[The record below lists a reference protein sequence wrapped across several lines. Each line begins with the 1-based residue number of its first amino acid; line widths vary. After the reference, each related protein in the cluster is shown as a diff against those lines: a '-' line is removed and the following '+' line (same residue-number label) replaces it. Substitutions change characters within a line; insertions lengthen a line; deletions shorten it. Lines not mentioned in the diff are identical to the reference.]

1 MRIAEKITEFLKTGG
16 IGWLPFRFKG
26 LATKIYVAFLL
37 AAAIPTSIAGFVGI
51 FFSLET
57 LKRETLVNLEQET
70 AGRAEALTRFFDQ
83 LSSEIRYL
91 ASSSA
96 FEDPALTKIPEPGQ
110 GREIRARIERDF
122 AAFAHTYPYIYQIRY
137 LDIGGRE
144 VVRVDRQDERLLIVP
159 ESELQDKSDRYY
171 VHETL
176 TVAPG
181 DIYVSPLDLNI
192 ERGEPEYPEK
202 PVIRFGTPIA
212 GVDGKLQGML
222 IVNLHAGIVLDQ
234 VRQMA
239 EARGGNVYLFSR
251 SGFYLSRSADPSS
264 HQSSRMTSVEELTA
278 TFPRSF
284 LSHILAGNRGT
295 LELGEW
301 IVAFAPVRTSAQA
314 DLPEDSMEWAVVL
327 AFPRRQL
334 FAAVFN
340 LYMLYGVLI
349 VGLAVTAGAGFI
361 LSRHLLRP
369 LTLLSQ
375 ETGEIARGNF
385 ASRVEIKGE
394 DEIADL
400 GARFNQM
407 AEKLEQTYASL
418 QSQRDNLEV
427 EVQARTSALD
437 RERRNLSA
445 IIQNTAD
452 GILSVSRSGTIGV
465 ANAAAERLLGAGRS
479 GLAGRAIQDY
489 WPGWSDYLAGAH
501 RTEPHLVTHQMDGR
515 ILGLN
520 IAPIMRDG
528 TFQGAILVIRN
539 ISEEKRLQ
547 DERRELDRQ
556 IFQMEKMT
564 SMGEL
569 AMGLA
574 HEIGNPLA
582 GMKAVVQALLEE
594 EAENDRIR
602 LYLTRVENEI
612 DRLSDFLRTFHGFAA
627 PREMHP
633 VPCRL
638 EDVLEDVLFWT
649 HKEAKSK
656 GIVIEYKDCAAGVP
670 VLWADPNQLKQV
682 LLNLVINAI
691 HAMERGGRITVGM
704 CGPFPPQERSGEVSR
719 ARFCVEDSGPGIPE
733 TVLPRIFDPFFTT
746 RSDGTGLGLSV
757 VKKIAV
763 QHGADITV
771 RNLDGG
777 GARFEFNWPIA
788 GGESAAVVEP
798 SIPPCEEKAL
808 NG

>member
-1 MRIAEKITEFLKTGG
+1 MQVAGYGVKSFGPER
-16 IGWLPFRFKG
+16 IGWLPFRFRG
-26 LATKIYVAFLL
+26 LATKIYIAFLL
-37 AAAIPTSIAGFVGI
+37 AAAIPTSIAGLVGI
-51 FFSLET
+51 FFSLDT

-70 AGRAEALTRFFDQ
+70 DGRADALTRFFDQ

-96 FEDPALTKIPEPGQ
+96 FQGFALANASEPGR
-110 GREIRARIERDF
+110 GREARARIERDF
-122 AAFAHTYPYIYQIRY
+122 AAFAHAYPYIYQIRY

-144 VVRVDRQDERLLIVP
+144 IVRVDQKDERIFIVP

-171 VHETL
+171 IQETL
-176 TVAPG
+176 AVAAG

-192 ERGEPEYPEK
+192 ERGEVELPEK

-212 GVDGKLQGML
+212 GVDGKPQGML

-251 SGFYLSRSADPSS
+251 SGFYLSRSADPSV
-264 HQSSRMTSVEELTA
+264 HQSSRMTSIEELTE
-278 TFPRSF
+278 TFPRAF
-284 LSHILAGNRGT
+284 LTHILEGNRGT

-301 IVAFAPVRTSAQA
+301 IVAFAPVRTSVRTASPGA
-314 DLPEDSMEWAVVL
+314 PMEWAVVL

-334 FAAVFN
+334 FAAIFN

-349 VGLAVTAGAGFI
+349 VGLVVTAGAGFI

-375 ETGEIARGNF
+375 ETEEIARGNF
-385 ASRVEIKGE
+385 ASRVEIKGK
-394 DEIADL
+394 DEITDL
-400 GARFNQM
+400 GTRFNQM
-407 AEKLEQTYASL
+407 AEQLERSYASL
-418 QSQRDNLEV
+418 QSQRDNLEI
-427 EVQARTSALD
+427 EVQARTAALD
-437 RERRNLSA
+437 HERRNLST

-452 GILSVSRSGTIGV
+452 GILSVSRSGKIEV
-465 ANAAAERLLGAGRS
+465 ANVAAERLLGAGAS
-479 GLAGRAIQDY
+479 AGKAIQEY
-489 WPGWSDYLAGAH
+489 WPGWTDYLAG
-501 RTEPHLVTHQMDGR
+501 TPPTKPHLATHQVDGR
-515 ILGLN
+515 ILSLN
-520 IAPIMRDG
+520 IAPIVRDEI
-528 TFQGAILVIRN
+528 FQGAILVIRD
-539 ISEEKRLQ
+539 ISEERRLH

-556 IFQMEKMT
+556 IFQMEKMA

-594 EAENDRIR
+594 EFNSDRTR
-602 LYLTRVENEI
+602 LYLKRVENEV
-612 DRLSDFLRTFHGFAA
+612 DRLSNFLRTFHGFAA

-633 VPCRL
+633 MPCCL
-638 EDVLEDVLFWT
+638 ADVMQDVLLWT
-649 HKEAKSK
+649 RKDAKSK
-656 GIVIEYKDCAAGVP
+656 GITIDYEDRAAHVP
-670 VLWADPNQLKQV
+670 LLWADPNQLKQV

-691 HAMERGGRITVGM
+691 HAIDHGGQITVGI
-704 CGPFPPQERSGEVSR
+704 CDTDAKDGQPFAVVR
-719 ARFCVEDSGPGIPE
+719 AKFCIEDSGSGIPE

-746 RSDGTGLGLSV
+746 RADGSGLGLAV
-757 VKKIAV
+757 VKKIAM
-763 QHGADITV
+763 QHGADIMV

-777 GARFEFNWPIA
+777 GACFEFNWPVADVGTKA
-788 GGESAAVVEP
+788 GDRPSA
-798 SIPPCEEKAL
+798 PPHTARAL
-808 NG
+808 DA

>member
-1 MRIAEKITEFLKTGG
+1 MAGYGAKSPGPEG
-16 IGWLPFRFKG
+16 IGWLPFQFKG

-37 AAAIPTSIAGFVGI
+37 AAAIPTSIAGLVGI
-51 FFSLET
+51 FFSLDT
-57 LKRETLVNLEQET
+57 LKRETLLNLEQET
-70 AGRAEALTRFFDQ
+70 DGRAEALTRFFDQ

-91 ASSSA
+91 ASSLA
-96 FEDPALTKIPEPGQ
+96 FQDLALANNPEPKRS
-110 GREIRARIERDF
+110 REIRARIERDF
-122 AAFAHTYPYIYQIRY
+122 AAFSHAYPYIYQIRY
-137 LDIGGRE
+137 LDVGGKE
-144 VVRVDRQDERLLIVP
+144 VVRVDQRDERIFIVP

-171 VHETL
+171 VQETL
-176 TVAPG
+176 AVAPG

-192 ERGEPEYPEK
+192 ERGEIEHPEK

-212 GVDGKLQGML
+212 AADRKPQGML

-251 SGFYLSRSADPSS
+251 SGFYLSRSAASS
-264 HQSSRMTSVEELTA
+264 AHGSSRMTSVEELTE
-278 TFPRSF
+278 TFPRAF
-284 LSHILAGNRGT
+284 LTHILEGNRGT

-301 IVAFAPVRTSAQA
+301 IVAFAPVRTSTLTASP
-314 DLPEDSMEWAVVL
+314 DDPMEWAVVM

-334 FAAVFN
+334 LAAVFN

-349 VGLAVTAGAGFI
+349 VGLVVTAGAGFI

-400 GARFNQM
+400 GTRFNQM
-407 AEKLEQTYASL
+407 AEQLERTYASL
-418 QSQRDNLEV
+418 QAQRDNLEV
-427 EVQARTSALD
+427 EVQARTAALD

-452 GILSVSRSGTIGV
+452 GILSVSRSGKIEV
-465 ANAAAERLLGAGRS
+465 ANVAAERLLGTDGGA
-479 GLAGRAIQDY
+479 LAGRTIQDH
-489 WPGWSDYLAGAH
+489 WPGWTDYLAGPLRA
-501 RTEPHLVTHQMDGR
+501 EPHLVTHQVDGR
-515 ILGLN
+515 VLGLN
-520 IAPIMRDG
+520 IAPILRDG
-528 TFQGAILVIRN
+528 AFQGAILVIRD

-556 IFQMEKMT
+556 IFQTEKMT

-594 EAENDRIR
+594 EAENDRVR

-612 DRLSDFLRTFHGFAA
+612 DRLSGFLRTFHGFAA

-638 EDVLEDVLFWT
+638 EDVLEDVLLWT

-656 GIVIEYKDCAAGVP
+656 GIAIEYKDCGPTVP

-682 LLNLVINAI
+682 LLNLVINAV
-691 HAMERGGRITVGM
+691 HAMEQGGRITVGM
-704 CGPFPPQERSGEVSR
+704 CGPFPSPERPEGAPR
-719 ARFCVEDSGPGIPE
+719 ARFCVEDDGPGIPE
-733 TVLPRIFDPFFTT
+733 SVLPRIFDPFFTT
-746 RSDGTGLGLSV
+746 RADGTGLGLAV

-763 QHGADITV
+763 QHGADIVV
-771 RNLDGG
+771 RNREVG
-777 GARFEFNWPIA
+777 GARFEFDWPIA
-788 GGESAAVVEP
+788 GSESTVGAGLSV
-798 SIPPCEEKAL
+798 PPCERKAL
-808 NG
+808 DA

>member
-1 MRIAEKITEFLKTGG
+1 MAQYSVKSSKSEG

-37 AAAIPTSIAGFVGI
+37 AAAIPTTIAGVVGI
-51 FFSLET
+51 FFSMET

-96 FEDPALTKIPEPGQ
+96 FQDLVLTSIPEPRPR
-110 GREIRARIERDF
+110 REIRARIERDF

-137 LDIGGRE
+137 LDVVGRE
-144 VVRVDRQDERLLIVP
+144 VVRVDRLDEKIFAVP
-159 ESELQDKSDRYY
+159 ESDLQDKSERYY
-171 VHETL
+171 VRETL
-176 TVAPG
+176 AVASG
-181 DIYVSPLDLNI
+181 DIYVSPLDLNV
-192 ERGEPEYPEK
+192 ERGEIEHPEK
-202 PVIRFGTPIA
+202 PVIRFGTAIPGA
-212 GVDGKLQGML
+212 DGNPQGIL

-239 EARGGNVYLFSR
+239 RSGNVYLFSR
-251 SGFYLSRSADPSS
+251 SGLYLFRSTDPSS
-264 HQSSRMTSVEELTA
+264 HRSFQMTSVDELTE
-278 TFPRSF
+278 TFPRAF
-284 LSHILAGNRGT
+284 LSHILEGNHGT
-295 LELGEW
+295 LEVGGS
-301 IVAFAPVRTSAQA
+301 IVAFAPVRKSAQA
-314 DLPEDSMEWAVVL
+314 NLAAGAMEWAVVL

-334 FAAVFN
+334 FAAAFN

-349 VGLAVTAGAGFI
+349 VGLVVTAGAGFI

-375 ETGEIARGNF
+375 ETEEIARGNF
-385 ASRVEIKGE
+385 ASRIEIKGD

-400 GARFNQM
+400 GARFNLM
-407 AEKLEQTYASL
+407 SERLEKTYASL
-418 QSQRDNLEV
+418 QNQRDNLES
-427 EVQARTSALD
+427 EVQIRTAALD
-437 RERRNLSA
+437 LERRNLSA
-445 IIQNTAD
+445 IVQNTAD
-452 GILSVSRSGTIGV
+452 GILSVSRSGTIEV
-465 ANAAAERLLGAGRS
+465 ANIASERLLEGGRS
-479 GLAGRAIQDY
+479 ALAGRAIRDY
-489 WPGWSDYLAGAH
+489 WPGWPAYLAAAH
-501 RTEPHLVTHQMDGR
+501 RAEPHLVTHQLNGR

-520 IAPIMRDG
+520 IAPILRDG
-528 TFQGAILVIRN
+528 TFQGAIFVIRD
-539 ISEEKRLQ
+539 ISKEKRLQ

-569 AMGLA
+569 TMGLA

-594 EAENDRIR
+594 EDENNRVH

-612 DRLSDFLRTFHGFAA
+612 DRLSGFLRTFHGFAA
-627 PREMHP
+627 PQEMHP

-638 EDVLEDVLFWT
+638 KDVLEDVLLWT

-656 GIVIEYKDCAAGVP
+656 GIVIEYRDCGLAAP
-670 VLWADPNQLKQV
+670 ALWADPNQLKQI

-691 HAMERGGRITVGM
+691 HAMERGGRIVVGM
-704 CGPFPPQERSGEVSR
+704 CGPLPSQDQSVESLR

-733 TVLPRIFDPFFTT
+733 AVLPRIFDPFFTT
-746 RSDGTGLGLSV
+746 RSDGTGLGLAV
-757 VKKIAV
+757 VKKIAT
-763 QHGADITV
+763 QHKADIVV
-771 RNLDGG
+771 RNRDGG
-777 GARFEFNWPIA
+777 GARFEFDWPVA
-788 GGESAAVVEP
+788 GGEWAADTWLL
-798 SIPPCEEKAL
+798 IPPCEKKTLDA
-808 NG
+808 

>member
-1 MRIAEKITEFLKTGG
+1 VAGHSAKSPRPGG

-37 AAAIPTSIAGFVGI
+37 AAAIPTSIAGLVGI
-51 FFSLET
+51 FFSLDT
-57 LKRETLVNLEQET
+57 LKRETLINLEQET

-96 FEDPALTKIPEPGQ
+96 FHDLALADIPEPAR
-110 GREIRARIERDF
+110 GRDIQARIERDF
-122 AAFAHTYPYIYQIRY
+122 AAFAHAYPYIYQIRY
-137 LDIGGRE
+137 LDIGGKE
-144 VVRVDRQDERLLIVP
+144 VVRVDQREERIFIVP
-159 ESELQDKSDRYY
+159 ERELQDKSDRYY

-176 TVAPG
+176 AVAPG

-192 ERGEPEYPEK
+192 ERGEAEHPEK

-212 GVDGKLQGML
+212 GADGKPQGML

-264 HQSSRMTSVEELTA
+264 SQSSRMTSVEELTE
-278 TFPRSF
+278 TFPRTF
-284 LSHILAGNRGT
+284 LSHILEGNRGT

-314 DLPEDSMEWAVVL
+314 TPPEDSMEWAVVS
-327 AFPRRQL
+327 AYPRRQL
-334 FAAVFN
+334 FAAVFS
-340 LYMLYGVLI
+340 LYMLYGVLTA
-349 VGLAVTAGAGFI
+349 GLAATAVAGFI

-385 ASRVEIKGE
+385 ASRVEIKGK

-400 GARFNQM
+400 GTRFNQM
-407 AEKLEQTYASL
+407 AEKLERTYASL
-418 QSQRDNLEV
+418 QGQRDNLEV
-427 EVQARTSALD
+427 EVQTRTAALD

-452 GILSVSRSGTIGV
+452 GILSVSRSGKIEV
-465 ANAAAERLLGAGRS
+465 ANAAAERLLGADG
-479 GLAGRAIQDY
+479 GTLAGKAIQDY
-489 WPGWSDYLAGAH
+489 WPGWTDYLAEPP
-501 RTEPHLVTHQMDGR
+501 RTEPHLVTHQIDGR

-520 IAPIMRDG
+520 IAPILRNG
-528 TFQGAILVIRN
+528 AFQGAILVLRD

-556 IFQMEKMT
+556 IFQTEKMT

-594 EAENDRIR
+594 EGENDRVR
-602 LYLTRVENEI
+602 LYLMRVENEI
-612 DRLSDFLRTFHGFAA
+612 DRLSGFLRTFHGFAA
-627 PREMHP
+627 PCEMHP

-638 EDVLEDVLFWT
+638 ASVLEDVLLWT

-656 GIVIEYKDCAAGVP
+656 GIAIEYKDCGAPAP
-670 VLWADPNQLKQV
+670 ALWADPNQLKQV

-704 CGPFPPQERSGEVSR
+704 CGPFPPRERPEEVPR

-733 TVLPRIFDPFFTT
+733 AVLPRIFDPFFTT
-746 RSDGTGLGLSV
+746 RADGTGLGLAV

-763 QHGADITV
+763 QHGADIMV
-771 RNLDGG
+771 CNRDGG
-777 GARFEFNWPIA
+777 GARFEFEWP
-788 GGESAAVVEP
+788 VVENRP
-798 SIPPCEEKAL
+798 AVGASPAVPPCEKKA
-808 NG
+808 NNA